1 MSKRKFKVGDKVKY
15 VRGYGQPHLKEC
27 MGKIGIIVGV
37 NKVNTLWPYQ
47 VRFKWSR
54 RKNGIPCNAQELELA
69 K

>member
-1 MSKRKFKVGDKVKY
+1 
-15 VRGYGQPHLKEC
+15 